1 MVDPGA
7 GGGLRV
13 KLTWLTVFR
22 TVATSLLLAVLGVS
36 VLSRPGGQLAP
47 EDTLSFGALSATY
60 LLTILYGLWLRA
72 DKGLRPLAWSQLA
85 GDLLLATF
93 VVAFTGGPESP
104 FSVLYL
110 LAVMAGALL
119 LFERGAVVAAGSS
132 ALSVLAVAWG
142 PQVWHLP
149 LAYRLPLPQLLPA
162 VAAQLVSQALV
173 AGLATYL
180 ARQLAAAGG
189 RLSRK
194 EADLR
199 QLGRL
204 HRQILAGVPSG
215 LVTTDGA
222 GQVTFIN
229 RAGRALLGLLE
240 QSPEGE
246 SVERLLPGVLARG
259 PGRTELELGLQ
270 GGTRRLGVSLAQ
282 LEDAGDSAWLF
293 LFEDLTGL
301 RRAEE
306 ALRRADQLASL
317 GRMAAQFAHEVR
329 NPLASMRGAAQVLAQ
344 DVPGDATAQRLLAVL
359 VRESD
364 RLAHLMDDFLVF
376 ARPAAP
382 RREALR
388 LDVLARDTVELMRKD
403 PLAANVQLDAD
414 LRPVTAAADPAQLT
428 QVLVNLLRNAFAAVE
443 GSGRVRVSTR
453 AEPDGQVSLRVWD
466 SAGSL
471 LVEDQGHVFE
481 PFYSRRPGGT
491 GLGLSICL
499 GIVRGHGGVIDVDS
513 SPAEGTEF
521 VVRLPPA

>member
-1 MVDPGA
+1 MLDPG
-7 GGGLRV
+7 GSLRV

-22 TVATSLLLAVLGVS
+22 TVASSLLLAVLGVS
-36 VLSRPGGQLAP
+36 VLSRPGAQLAP

-72 DKGLRPLAWSQLA
+72 DRGLRPLAWAQLV

-119 LFERGAVVAAGSS
+119 LFERGAVVAATGSGF
-132 ALSVLAVAWG
+132 SVLAVAWSA
-142 PQVWHLP
+142 QAWELP
-149 LAYRLPLPQLLPA
+149 LFHRMPLQQLVPA
-162 VAAQLVSQALV
+162 VAAQLASQALV

-180 ARQLAAAGG
+180 ARQLSTAGG
-189 RLSRK
+189 KLSRK

-204 HRQILAGVPSG
+204 HRQILAGMPSG
-215 LVTTDGA
+215 LVTTDGQ
-222 GQVTFIN
+222 GHVTFIN
-229 RAGRALLGLLE
+229 RAGRALLGV
-240 QSPEGE
+240 PEDAPGLD
-246 SVERLLPGVLARG
+246 SVERLLPGVLGRG
-259 PGRTELELGLQ
+259 PGRAEVELGLP
-270 GGTRRLGVSLAQ
+270 GGTRRLGVSLAT
-282 LEDAGDSAWLF
+282 LEDAGDSAWLI

-317 GRMAAQFAHEVR
+317 GRMSAQFAHEVR

-344 DVPGDATAQRLLAVL
+344 DLPGDPTAQRLLAVL

-376 ARPAAP
+376 ARPAPP
-382 RREALR
+382 RREPLR
-388 LDVLARDTVELMRKD
+388 LDVLARDTVELLHKD
-403 PLAANVQLDAD
+403 PLASGVQLGMELA
-414 LRPVTAAADPAQLT
+414 PVTASADAAQVT
-428 QVLVNLLRNAFAAVE
+428 QVLVNLLRNAFAAVG
-443 GSGRVRVSTR
+443 GSGRVKVCTR
-453 AEPDGQVSLRVWD
+453 AEPDGQVALCVWD
-466 SAGSL
+466 AAGSIAA
-471 LVEDQGHVFE
+471 EDRDHVFE

-499 GIVRGHGGVIDVDS
+499 GIVRAHGGVIDVSS
-513 SPAEGTEF
+513 SPAKGTEF
-521 VVRLPPA
+521 VVRLPAA

>member
-1 MVDPGA
+1 VDPG
-7 GGGLRV
+7 GTLRV

-72 DKGLRPLAWSQLA
+72 DRGLRPLAWAQVG

-132 ALSVLAVAWG
+132 ALSVLAVAWV
-142 PQVWHLP
+142 PHAWALP
-149 LAYRLPLPQLLPA
+149 LFHRLAVQQLVPA
-162 VAAQLVSQALV
+162 VASQLVSQALV

-204 HRQILAGVPSG
+204 HRQILAGMPSG
-215 LVTTDGA
+215 LVTTDGT
-222 GQVTFIN
+222 GRVTFIN
-229 RAGRALLGLLE
+229 RAGRALLGL
-240 QSPEGE
+240 PEEATGPQE
-246 SVERLLPGVLARG
+246 VERLLPGVLARG
-259 PGRTELELGLQ
+259 PGRTELELGLP

-282 LEDAGDSAWLF
+282 LEDAGDSAWLV

-344 DVPGDATAQRLLAVL
+344 DLPGDPTAQRLLAVL

-376 ARPAAP
+376 ARPAPP
-382 RREALR
+382 RREPLR
-388 LDVLARDTVELMRKD
+388 LDVLARDTVALLRQD
-403 PLAANVQLDAD
+403 PLAGAVHLATE
-414 LRPVTAAADPAQLT
+414 LEPVTASADAAQLT

-443 GSGRVRVSTR
+443 GSGRVKVSTR
-453 AEPDGQVSLRVWD
+453 VEADGQVALRVWD
-466 SAGSL
+466 EAGSL
-471 LVEDQGHVFE
+471 SAEDQGHVFE

-499 GIVRGHGGVIDVDS
+499 GIVRGHGGVIDVSS
-513 SPAEGTEF
+513 SPADGTEF
-521 VVRLPPA
+521 VVRLPAA